1 MSTEVEKTAFVKFEQ
16 YHQPTLA
23 DGDYQIKVTQVVEID
38 QHTEVIP
45 KFTASR
51 NFTVAGERF
60 ELKPTD
66 VVAVFPP
73 DGNLGD
79 HSNVLPHV
87 VLNRSTLP
95 WERTVNGAQRT
106 GIPWLA
112 LLVFDEDEQPEP
124 KQLTAAD
131 LLGLRPRGAPKF
143 PKIDLE
149 SWQEF
154 EDALTVIDVP
164 FTLLSQIMP
173 AAEELKLLTHVRF
186 GTSINNKLTGE
197 EFAIVMANRLPR
209 AGRTSTAHL
218 VSLEDRFQKN
228 TAEVYEFDYQGATE
242 RDLIRLVSL
251 KSWTFTCE
259 THDKSFKQLLQGLNS
274 EPCTLKL
281 PNHPTT
287 AQKFFS
293 EGYVALPQY
302 LRGGDQNLCWFR
314 GPLTPGKNESAD
326 LKLPARTADGLVRY
340 DTELAM
346 FDVSYAAAWELGRLL
361 ALQDKDIS
369 TALYQWKRQQAQ
381 RVAREEQRLL
391 HSHLPYQ
398 SPLEAVALPKEIS
411 AWFEKLRKLEGVPFN
426 YLVPDDRM
434 LPAESIRFF
443 RVDRAWVDCLA
454 DGAFSIGRV
463 ASSDHKADKLLGQ
476 NIPAAAADGPMITGI
491 LLRSE
496 VVSGWPGLLVT
507 GFSNKDG
514 KDEHR
519 LESLRTVRLAPGVL
533 LCLFAGERDVV
544 RVDIYQKPETLHFGF
559 SNDDP
564 ARGLYKKLRDREGK
578 IQTTTV
584 DLTHWHSDQQRTVN
598 VIDFGKA
605 LVQKLTPS
613 PALSSAEFGLQ
624 MVESGDKIIFGA
636 K

>member
-1 MSTEVEKTAFVKFEQ
+1 MSTEIEKTAFVKFEQ

-38 QHTEVIP
+38 QQTEVIP
-45 KFTASR
+45 QFTASR
-51 NFTVAGERF
+51 HFTVAGERF
-60 ELKPTD
+60 ELKPAD
-66 VVAVFPP
+66 VAAVFPP

-79 HSNVLPHV
+79 HSNVLPHI

-95 WERTVNGAQRT
+95 WERTVNGAEGT

-112 LLVFDEDEQPEP
+112 LLIFDEAEQPEP
-124 KQLTAAD
+124 KKLTAAD
-131 LLGLRPRGAPKF
+131 LLKTRPPGAPKF

-149 SWQEF
+149 SWQQSD
-154 EDALTVIDVP
+154 DALTVIDVP
-164 FTLLSQIMP
+164 YTLLSQIMP
-173 AAEELKLLTHVRF
+173 AADELKLLTHVRF
-186 GTSINNKLTGE
+186 GTTVNNQLTGE
-197 EFAIVMANRLPR
+197 ELAIIMAHRLPQ
-209 AGRTSTAHL
+209 AGRTTTAHL
-218 VSLEDRFQKN
+218 VALEDRFKKN
-228 TAEVYEFDYQGATE
+228 AAQGYEFDYQGANE
-242 RDLIRLVSL
+242 RSLIRLVSL
-251 KSWTFTCE
+251 KSWSFTCE
-259 THDKSFKQLLQGLNS
+259 THEKSFKELLQGLNS

-281 PNHPTT
+281 PEPPAT
-287 AQKFFS
+287 ARKFFS

-302 LRGGDQNLCWFR
+302 FRGGDQNLCWFR
-314 GPLTPGKNESAD
+314 GPLIPGKNESVD
-326 LKLPARTADGLVRY
+326 IKLPARTAGGLVRY

-361 ALQDKDIS
+361 ALQDKDFS
-369 TALYQWKRQQAQ
+369 TALYQWKRQEAQ
-381 RVAREEQRLL
+381 RVARDEQRLL

-398 SPLEAVALPKEIS
+398 SALEVSIPKEVS
-411 AWFEKLRKLEGVPFN
+411 TWFEKLRRLEGVPFN

-463 ASSDHKADKLLGQ
+463 ASSDHKADKLLGE
-476 NIPAAAADGPMITGI
+476 NSPAAADGLMITGI

-507 GFSNKDG
+507 GFFDKDG

-559 SNDDP
+559 SKDDP

-578 IQTTTV
+578 ILSTTV
-584 DLTHWHSDQQRTVN
+584 DLAHWHSAQRRTVN
-598 VIDFGKA
+598 VIDFGKSV
-605 LVQKLTPS
+605 VQKLTPS
-613 PALSSAEFGLQ
+613 PPLSSAEFGLQ
-624 MVESGDKIIFGA
+624 MVESGDKIIFHA
-636 K
+636 KS